1 MVRPSPAGDLDAVA
15 LETAL
20 LETWKNEETFQQS
33 IESNRTGAPFIF
45 LEGPPTAN
53 GKPGIHHVVARAYKD
68 LVCRWKS
75 MEGFLVERKGGWD
88 THGLPVEIEVQKRLD
103 LMSNEAIEN
112 FGMQAFNDAC
122 RESVWTYESA
132 WREMTERMAYW
143 VDLDNPYV
151 TLHND
156 YVESCWWALKQ
167 MFDKDL
173 LYRGHKVLP
182 YCPQTGTS
190 YSSHEVA
197 LGYKEVEEPS
207 VYVKFKLV
215 DDSASILAWTTT
227 PWTLPGNVG
236 LAVGPDVT
244 YARCRV
250 REEPEGWQGRGGA
263 SVGEELILAKDLMGE
278 VLRHHVDIVE
288 EIQGS
293 ELVGKSY
300 EPLFPDAVPRGNSDT
315 AWTVLSAD
323 WVTTTDGTGV
333 VHTAVMYGE
342 DDYNL
347 GMEVGLPAYHTVNM
361 EGNFVE
367 GVHPQLDGRYVKS
380 CDDSVMEIL
389 VERRDSISSGLL
401 YREKSYLHDYPHC
414 WRTDHPLLYYAM
426 DSWFVRMTAVKERLL
441 EFNDGVEWA
450 PDWVGEGRFGEWL
463 RNVKDWAISR
473 ERYWGTPLPV
483 WRDEEGN
490 MKCIGSISE
499 LQIEV
504 AKANDAGFNNPEC
517 PDDVDLHRPVV
528 DAFTLVSEHGKPMHR
543 EPFVMDCWFDSGC
556 APFAQWH
563 HPFDENKTFDS
574 SFPVDY
580 ICEGVDQTRGWF
592 YTLLAV
598 STTVFDSP
606 AYKRCLSLG
615 LILDAEGKKMS
626 KSRGNIVDP
635 WDHFNREGADAT
647 RWYMVTAGAPWNPL
661 KFDSNGVRE
670 TYAKMFLT
678 LWNVYRFHADY
689 AALDSFDPSLTESPV
704 GERSRLD
711 RWILS
716 KLHTTAKTYHDGFTN
731 WNFHKACREL
741 EDFIVND
748 LSNWYVRRSRR
759 RLWEEADSGDKLAC
773 QHTLHEILVTLCRL
787 IAPVSP
793 FMVDTIH
800 RNLTGETVH
809 TAAWPMGTP
818 GSTEGAT
825 ADSWNQDLVA
835 LTMQLP
841 SHDASLETEME
852 LVRELA
858 ETGRRIRIDAQRRQ
872 RLPCAEG
879 WIVAGP
885 DLEPYHD
892 LLCEELNVESISI
905 ETDLDRFQ
913 QVELGV
919 NFRALA
925 PRAKGDVNAI
935 AGQIKGHPDPE
946 TLLSEIRNGTSNILG
961 VDILESDIE
970 VRRAEREGYAA
981 ATIAVGEGD
990 EASHVSLVLDMQ
1002 DTPHLLSKGLA
1013 RDITRRIQSK
1023 RKEMDLEIEAMI
1035 DVEVW
1040 MNDAPELFEGDQTW
1054 IAKETR
1060 ASAIAFN
1067 TGQPPND
1074 AESFDVDG
1082 AQIAYRVQKV

>member
-1 MVRPSPAGDLDAVA
+1 MARPSPAGDLDAVA

-300 EPLFPDAVPRGNSDT
+300 EPLFPDAVPRGDSDT

-935 AGQIKGHPDPE
+935 AGQIKDHPDPE